1 MSDDKQVRD
10 KGMRRKSIREG
21 EVWWWSWTIRAVGE
35 TWSEGKEWRSAEYKE
50 ERERCGGED

>member
-10 KGMRRKSIREG
+10 KGMRRKSIRDG

-35 TWSEGKEWRSAEYKE
+35 TWSEGKE
-50 ERERCGGED
+50 